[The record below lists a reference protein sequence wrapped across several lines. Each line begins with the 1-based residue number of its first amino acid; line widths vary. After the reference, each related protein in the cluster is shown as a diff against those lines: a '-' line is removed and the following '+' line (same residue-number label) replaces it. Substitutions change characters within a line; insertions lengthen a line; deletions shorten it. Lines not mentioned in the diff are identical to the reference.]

1 MCFDHD
7 SRPPIEPISGAA
19 IDSEALVLEAADGN
33 RLRAFSAR
41 GGERGGAGIVIVHD
55 ARGLHPY
62 YEELAL
68 RFAERGVH
76 ALALDFFGRT
86 AGAEERDADFDFMAH
101 LRQVTFAGQ
110 TADLNAGVAY
120 LRGDEGGA
128 PTAVFTIGFCAGGR
142 LAFLSSTLGLGLA
155 GAIGFYGWPV
165 GPPRSGDSPAPADV
179 ADRMTAPLLGIFG
192 EADENIGADAVA
204 EFRAALEAAGVE
216 HRIVTYPDAP
226 HSFFDRRAEE
236 FADASADAW
245 SRVIEFVDD
254 RGASRASNLI

>member
-7 SRPPIEPISGAA
+7 SRPPIDPIRGAA
-19 IDSEALVLEAADGN
+19 IDSEALILDAADGN

-41 GGERGGAGIVIVHD
+41 GGERGGAGIVIIPD

-76 ALALDFFGRT
+76 ALAVDFFGRT
-86 AGAEERDADFDFMAH
+86 AGVEDRDADFDFMAH

-110 TADLNAGVAY
+110 TADLNAAVAY
-120 LRGDEGGA
+120 LRSDDGGA
-128 PTAVFTIGFCAGGR
+128 ASAVMTIGFCAGGR
-142 LAFLSSTLGLGLA
+142 LSFLSPTMDLGVV

-179 ADRMTAPLLGIFG
+179 AGRMTAPLLGIFG
-192 EADENIGADAVA
+192 EADANIGADAVA
-204 EFRAALEAAGVE
+204 AFRSALEDAGVE

-226 HSFFDRRAEE
+226 HSFFDKLADEY
-236 FADASADAW
+236 ADASADAW
-245 SRVIEFVDD
+245 SQVVEFVEAQ
-254 RGASRASNLI
+254 GARAAA